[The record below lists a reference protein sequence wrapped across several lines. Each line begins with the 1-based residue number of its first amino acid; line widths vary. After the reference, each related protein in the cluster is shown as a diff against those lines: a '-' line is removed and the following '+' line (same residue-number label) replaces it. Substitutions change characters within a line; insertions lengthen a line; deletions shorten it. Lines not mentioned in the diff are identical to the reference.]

1 MNTDFFAC
9 YVALARII
17 RAKFGGDTYSD
28 TGGLRRY
35 FGRRPLSSPFRRFGS
50 RFAEDIPKL
59 QANGLL
65 YYPAWA
71 FASVRQAGAAFELAA
86 ANLRW
91 QAGFDHPGLV
101 AVADCF
107 EAISQTTRRSFSKA
121 PERLIPAGHLTLP

>member
-1 MNTDFFAC
+1 M
-9 YVALARII
+9 
-17 RAKFGGDTYSD
+17 S
-28 TGGLRRY
+28 LRR
-35 FGRRPLSSPFRRFGS
+35 GSSAPNLEATPTLTQGAPAVLWSVASEQPFRRFGS

-65 YYPAWA
+65 YYHAWA